1 MGPAAFHISTGEHPG
16 AAPCGGGD
24 RADHQLR
31 GFRELTQ
38 LYLSGAISFASVMA
52 GLCTGAGVGL
62 IVLFKMNESRRENL
76 KLLGLLVATGMA
88 AGMALELLK
97 F

>member
-1 MGPAAFHISTGEHPG
+1 MWP
-16 AAPCGGGD
+16 
-24 RADHQLR
+24 
-31 GFRELTQ
+31 
-38 LYLSGAISFASVMA
+38 ISFASVMA

-62 IVLFKMNESRRENL
+62 IVLFKMNESRKENL
-76 KLLGLLVATGMA
+76 KLLGLLVVTGMA

>member
-1 MGPAAFHISTGEHPG
+1 MCIR
-16 AAPCGGGD
+16 D
-24 RADHQLR
+24 R
-31 GFRELTQ
+31 
-38 LYLSGAISFASVMA
+38 
-52 GLCTGAGVGL
+52 CTGAGVGL
-62 IVLFKMNESRRENL
+62 IVLFKMNESRKENL